1 MFSIVLF
8 IIIGITIHT
17 NWIYWVCFSFC
28 VLEKLIRWGFNRF
41 EHYDFYDK
49 SKTFIKYVKD
59 SQEQD
64 RKVIDILDEIER
76 HLDK

>member
-28 VLEKLIRWGFNRF
+28 VLEKLIRWAFNRL
-41 EHYDFYDK
+41 EHDDFCDK
-49 SKTFIKYVKD
+49 SRAFIKYVKD

-64 RKVIDILDEIER
+64 RKVIDILDKIER
-76 HLDK
+76 SLDK